1 MANYGTNTGNTV
13 QYGGISSTV
22 VSNFTSS
29 LPDSYKGSPTSE
41 EKGTDGSVQHPS
53 SNVVVV
59 DAGSNI
65 GIDATTRSFILVGDN
80 SSVDFSSSKQANGR
94 PVSLN
99 ITVGGGSNSITLNRG
114 PDVVHSTSGND
125 TIKSGGGHD
134 TIFGGSGD
142 DVIKGGGH
150 SSIVGGTGAGDTLLG
165 GQTSAAQDTINS
177 GGNDLISTPFGKNFI
192 TGMGNDTINAGQ
204 SQDTIYAGL
213 GPETINGGAGAQIFG
228 GGKTLINGGNGN
240 LDQLRGHD
248 TYVGGQFADSVNING
263 NAHASV
269 QGGAGD
275 LDVTIGA
282 GKFAHDTLFGG
293 TASDSGVVTVHLA
306 DQFGTLQSE
315 HLNKDGS
322 TTLKFTGGETLHVH
336 NVTLDF
342 GGQSEKF

>member
-1 MANYGTNTGNTV
+1 MSTYGNTGNTL

-22 VSNFTSS
+22 VSNFTNS
-29 LPDSYKGSPTSE
+29 LPGGFQGSPVSE
-41 EKGTDGSVQHPS
+41 ESGTDGAVQHPS

-59 DAGSNI
+59 DAGSNL

-80 SSVDFSSSKQANGR
+80 SAVDVSSSKHDNGR

-99 ITVGGGSNSITLNRG
+99 ITVGGGSNSIILNKG

-142 DVIKGGGH
+142 DVILGGGH
-150 SSIVGGTGAGDTLLG
+150 SSIVGGTGAGDTLVG
-165 GQTSAAQDTINS
+165 GQTPAAADTINS

-192 TGMGNDTINAGQ
+192 TGTGNDTINAGQ

-213 GPETINGGAGAQIFG
+213 GSETINGGLGAQIFG

-240 LDQLRGHD
+240 LVQLRGHD
-248 TYVGGQFADSVNING
+248 TYVGGQYADSINING
-263 NAHASV
+263 DSHASV
-269 QGGAGD
+269 QGGAGA
-275 LDVTIGA
+275 LYVNIGA
-282 GKFAHDTLFGG
+282 GKTAHDTLFGG
-293 TASDSGVVTVHLA
+293 SGGMTVHLA
-306 DQFGTLQSE
+306 AQFGAIDAE

-322 TTLKFTGGETLHVH
+322 TTLHFSGGETLRVH

-342 GGQSEKF
+342 GGQPGGKF